1 LRSTTHGNTTYRCL
15 KSVLSTLDLG
25 YDDVTMPW
33 LRLRGSSTKRRIY
46 VHVGS
51 ITRWCICKERVF
63 KNTDLKPSPIPIAFC
78 PTSTVKSYVS
88 TPSVISTTDWKNLRP
103 HLNLLQVN
111 EVIHSCAADFQLKCI
126 QHTFG
131 SCRDSFPIARINEVA
146 KLVHCDRFQRLN
158 SLGNGRGGKFEV
170 KSNQQK
176 YRCGLFFVVV
186 GHVWKQEGHRLY
198 PCSHVWFQTRCIFLY
213 PTRKLLAPW
222 VVHRIQTRQ

>member
-1 LRSTTHGNTTYRCL
+1 
-15 KSVLSTLDLG
+15 
-25 YDDVTMPW
+25 MPW

-88 TPSVISTTDWKNLRP
+88 TPSLISATHWKNLMP

-131 SCRDSFPIARINEVA
+131 SCRDSFPIARIYEVA

-170 KSNQQK
+170 KSNRQK
-176 YRCGLFFVVV
+176 YRCGVFFVVE
-186 GHVWKQEGHRLY
+186 K
-198 PCSHVWFQTRCIFLY
+198 
-213 PTRKLLAPW
+213 
-222 VVHRIQTRQ
+222 